1 MANPT
6 SRQQLIDYCL
16 RQLGHPVLE
25 INIDDDQLEDRID
38 EAFGFY
44 REFHYDEIGRASC
57 SERV

>member
-25 INIDDDQLEDRID
+25 INIDDDHLEDRI
-38 EAFGFY
+38 Y
-44 REFHYDEIGRASC
+44 
-57 SERV
+57 